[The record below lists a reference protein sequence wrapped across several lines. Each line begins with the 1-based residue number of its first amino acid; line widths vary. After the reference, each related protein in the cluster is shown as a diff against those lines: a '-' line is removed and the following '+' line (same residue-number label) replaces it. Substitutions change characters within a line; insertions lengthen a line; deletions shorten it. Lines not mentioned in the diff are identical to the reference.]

1 MKPREPTRAMEELG
15 HDYNPFVGPERD
27 DPYPTWARAR
37 HEAPVFFSEVEG
49 VWVITRYADIR
60 AILQDTER
68 FSSRDVTRPAPAP
81 PEVEAV
87 LRKGYAY
94 EDMPALVGT
103 DPPAH
108 IRLRR
113 VTNAGFTPERVTAM
127 EPHIR
132 NIANELIDAFVH
144 DGKADLLGQFAYL
157 LPATVVMELL
167 GVPREDRGVMKRWS
181 DDRALVL
188 WGKAP
193 LDQLLSAAHA
203 FVEMQRYCAKLI
215 EARRADPRDDLI
227 SVLATTRLD
236 DHEPLSTS
244 ELVGQVTA
252 LISAGHE
259 TTTNLIAHAVLL
271 LLRHPEAWAAVR
283 ADFSLIPAV
292 IDEALRI
299 NSPVRGML
307 RTTTQ
312 DVEVAGVRIPAGAQ
326 LQLMYSAANHDETV
340 FPDPDRF
347 DIHRQQHAFHLAF
360 GHGIHFC
367 VGAALARLEAR
378 ITLEL
383 FATRLPNL
391 RLQPGHALHYVPNA
405 VFYSPTDLP
414 VLWDAAG

>member
-1 MKPREPTRAMEELG
+1 
-15 HDYNPFVGPERD
+15 
-27 DPYPTWARAR
+27 
-37 HEAPVFFSEVEG
+37 
-49 VWVITRYADIR
+49 
-60 AILQDTER
+60 
-68 FSSRDVTRPAPAP
+68 
-81 PEVEAV
+81 
-87 LRKGYAY
+87 
-94 EDMPALVGT
+94 
-103 DPPAH
+103 
-108 IRLRR
+108 
-113 VTNAGFTPERVTAM
+113 
-127 EPHIR
+127 
-132 NIANELIDAFVH
+132 ANELIDGFVH
-144 DGKADLLGQFAYL
+144 AGKADLVGQFAYL

-203 FVEMQRYCAKLI
+203 FVETQRFCAKLI
-215 EARRADPRDDLI
+215 GRRRVHPRDDRLP
-227 SVLATTRLD
+227 VRATPRLD
-236 DHEPLSTS
+236 AHEPLSTS

-292 IDEALRI
+292 IEEALRI
-299 NSPVRGML
+299 NSPVRGMM

-312 DVEVAGVRIPAGAQ
+312 DVEVAAVRLPAGAQ
-326 LQLMYSAANHDETV
+326 LTLMSPAANHAGTV
-340 FPDPDRF
+340 FPAPDRF
-347 DIHRQQHAFHLAF
+347 DTPPEQHPFPLAF
-360 GHGIHFC
+360 GHGIPFC

-391 RLQPGHALHYVPNA
+391 HLEPGHPL
-405 VFYSPTDLP
+405 
-414 VLWDAAG
+414 